1 MSSGFWTA
9 FLRCGFNLDLKTKM
23 LLMSPKG
30 LPVKEISSLQVLKL
44 VTFNRLDSTKLVTSS
59 NFFFGEESVR
69 RKEIG
74 KNCWPAKKDRLNFRF
89 DYLQISIG

>member
-1 MSSGFWTA
+1 
-9 FLRCGFNLDLKTKM
+9 
-23 LLMSPKG
+23 MSPKG

-74 KNCWPAKKDRLNFRF
+74 KNCWLKTYRMGCSFKVLYFGSRKIENI
-89 DYLQISIG
+89 QKISGQN